1 MTSDSTGVRGSPGSA
16 CRTAGRLLFV
26 ALVPTLGAC
35 SMVGGGQPP
44 LPAPVPAAGETTTT
58 GTLSEAEAARITAGV
73 VELAL
78 EAIGT
83 PYVWGGTDDNGFDC
97 SGLIQYAYGE
107 FGIVL
112 PRVSTAQIQEGSP
125 VGLDPDLLRP
135 GDILG
140 FSLDDPDKTS
150 HVGLYVGDYEFIH
163 SSSSGVRLSNILTPY
178 WLEHIVAARRVVW

>member
-1 MTSDSTGVRGSPGSA
+1 MTSDSPGS
-16 CRTAGRLLFV
+16 RPRVAGRLLLV
-26 ALVPTLGAC
+26 ALIPTLGAC

-44 LPAPVPAAGETTTT
+44 LPGPVPEAGETATT
-58 GTLSEAEAARITAGV
+58 GTMSEAEAARITTGV
-73 VELAL
+73 VEVAL

-107 FGIVL
+107 FGIAL
-112 PRVSTAQIQEGSP
+112 PRVSTAQIQEGWR
-125 VGLDPDLLRP
+125 VDLDPDLLRP

-140 FSLDDPDKTS
+140 FSLDSPDKTS

-163 SSSSGVRLSNILTPY
+163 SSSSGVRLSNILNPY
-178 WLEHIVAARRVVW
+178 WLEHIVAARRVVR

>member
-1 MTSDSTGVRGSPGSA
+1 MTSDAPDFRGSPR
-16 CRTAGRLLFV
+16 RTAGRLLLAV
-26 ALVPTLGAC
+26 LVPTLGAC
-35 SMVGGGQPP
+35 SMVGGGRPP
-44 LPAPVPAAGETTTT
+44 LPAPVPTAGETATT
-58 GTLSEAEAARITAGV
+58 GTMSEAEAARITAGV

-83 PYVWGGTDDNGFDC
+83 PYLWGGTDANGYDC

-107 FGIVL
+107 FGIAL

-140 FSLDDPDKTS
+140 FSLDNPDKTS

-163 SSSSGVRLSNILTPY
+163 SSSSGVRLSNILNPY
-178 WLEHIVAARRVVW
+178 WLEHIVAARRVVR

>member
-1 MTSDSTGVRGSPGSA
+1 MRSDSPDSRRRV
-16 CRTAGRLLFV
+16 AGRLLFV

-35 SMVGGGQPP
+35 TMVGGGQPP
-44 LPAPVPAAGETTTT
+44 LPAPVPEAGETATT
-58 GTLSEAEAARITAGV
+58 GTVSEAEATRIRAGV

-125 VGLDPDLLRP
+125 VGLDPNLLRP

-140 FSLDDPDKTS
+140 FSLDNPDKTS

-163 SSSSGVRLSNILTPY
+163 SSSSGVRLSNILNPY